1 MASSPALKLAAL
13 AMLVLFAEQLLAATP
28 ADGRVL
34 PAAAAAAAA
43 GRSLREDVPCTI
55 GPCEAECTLFCKPR
69 CVLQSDGSQKCN
81 EFCVNFCKP

>member
-43 GRSLREDVPCTI
+43 GRSLLGRTI